1 MSNNARNVRRGLAI
15 VVSAAS
21 GTGKTSLC
29 RALLKTLS
37 NVASS
42 ISYTTR
48 KPRGEEEHGR
58 EYYFVDDATFDRMI
72 EGREFVEWAEVFGRR
87 YGTAFHTVEEQLD
100 AGTDVLL
107 DIDVQGGAQIRDRV
121 AGAVLIFLLPPSMD
135 ELRRRLTNRAE
146 DSLCDIERRL
156 AEAKEEIQASGPYDY
171 LLINDDFDEALS
183 TLRSVIRAERLRR
196 SRPNELVQRL
206 LSA

>member
-1 MSNNARNVRRGLAI
+1 MSNSARNVRRGLPI

-37 NVASS
+37 NVSSS

-48 KPRGEEEHGR
+48 EPRGEEVHGR

-72 EGREFVEWAEVFGRR
+72 GAREFVEWAEVFGRR

-146 DSLCDIERRL
+146 DSPCDIERRL
-156 AEAKEEIQASGPYDY
+156 AEAKEEILASAPYDY

-196 SRPNELVQRL
+196 SRPSDLVQRL
-206 LSA
+206 LSS